1 MKIPRRKVWLMPT
14 AQVPCSNAANV
25 GDARLECKV
34 KYAPGKIPLG
44 AGVLENL
51 HVPAQEMAKHCA
63 KFGGHAYFSMHMHET
78 GSFLLQS
85 EIWHHHRVPA
95 VTPISYKMRK
105 FK

>member
-25 GDARLECKV
+25 GDARLGCKV

-51 HVPAQEMAKHCA
+51 HVPAQEMAKHCG
-63 KFGGHAYFSMHMHET
+63 KFGGHAYFSICMSKT
-78 GSFLLQS
+78 ALFLLL
-85 EIWHHHRVPA
+85 V
-95 VTPISYKMRK
+95 
-105 FK
+105 